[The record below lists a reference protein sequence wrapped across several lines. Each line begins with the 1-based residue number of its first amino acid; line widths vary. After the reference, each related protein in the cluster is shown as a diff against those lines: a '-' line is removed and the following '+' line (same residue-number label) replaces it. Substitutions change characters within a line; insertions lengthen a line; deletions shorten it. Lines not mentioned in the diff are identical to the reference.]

1 MTRPSIPDDVRRF
14 ILLAIP
20 SVPYLEALLLMRSH
34 GPVGWR
40 AGALASG
47 LYLGEKAAAALL
59 AQLHTAGVAEADPND
74 EGSFRYA
81 PGKELAAMIDRLAEI
96 YAVNLIGVST
106 LIHSTT
112 GKKAQHF
119 ADAFHF
125 RKGQ

>member
-1 MTRPSIPDDVRRF
+1 MTRPNIPDDVRRF

-20 SVPYLEALLLMRSH
+20 SVPYLEALLLMRRG

-47 LYLGEKAAAALL
+47 LYLSEKAAAGLL
-59 AQLHTAGVAEADPND
+59 AQLHTAGVVAADGADGN
-74 EGSFRYA
+74 SFRYA
-81 PGKELAAMIDRLAEI
+81 PAADLAAMIDQLADI

-106 LIHSTT
+106 LIHSTS

-125 RKGQ
+125 RKGH